1 MYRQVHV
8 SFHLNSLIVSYHRVV
23 GLYIHVHVHVH
34 VRYTS
39 LPVYQAC
46 ALHCIALSRICNPAS
61 WAASVAQ
68 FLEQG
73 PRNPVV
79 RGLNPT

>member
-1 MYRQVHV
+1 M
-8 SFHLNSLIVSYHRVV
+8 FHFTLIASKSVTT
-23 GLYIHVHVHVH
+23 GLLDCIYMNL
-34 VRYTS
+34 RYTS
-39 LPVYQAC
+39 LPVYQVC